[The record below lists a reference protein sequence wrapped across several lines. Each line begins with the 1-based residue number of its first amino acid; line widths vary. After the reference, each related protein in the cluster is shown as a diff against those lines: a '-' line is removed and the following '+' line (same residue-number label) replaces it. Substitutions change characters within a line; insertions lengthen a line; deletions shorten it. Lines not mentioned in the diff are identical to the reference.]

1 MSSQEMNGM
10 VIFVELHKL
19 SFSDKKSA
27 LDVVETYIKRTQSM
41 VFEENRKETR
51 LLILDGLDEI
61 KYKVYENAVELVRE
75 LKNREWKFSC
85 RIIVS
90 GRTQIV
96 LKSIEEIRC
105 EEIEILPLYM
115 DEYDIKRLGVNIEGF
130 RENSERRFA
139 PEILE
144 YVNEVL

>member
-1 MSSQEMNGM
+1 M
-10 VIFVELHKL
+10 
-19 SFSDKKSA
+19 
-27 LDVVETYIKRTQSM
+27 DVVETYIKEHSPWF
-41 VFEENRKETR
+41 FEENRKETR

-96 LKSIEEIRC
+96 
-105 EEIEILPLYM
+105 
-115 DEYDIKRLGVNIEGF
+115 
-130 RENSERRFA
+130 
-139 PEILE
+139 
-144 YVNEVL
+144 